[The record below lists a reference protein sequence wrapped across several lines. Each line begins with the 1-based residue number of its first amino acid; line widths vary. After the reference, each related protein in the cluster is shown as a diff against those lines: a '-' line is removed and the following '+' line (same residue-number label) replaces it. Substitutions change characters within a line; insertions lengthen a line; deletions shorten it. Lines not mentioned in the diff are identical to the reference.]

1 MKKVVRLTEND
12 LRRIVIRVIR
22 EQEEMDKR
30 EAEDVAM
37 DAIQDEIEQQTQDL
51 SSEEIRK
58 AIRNLEMVQRK
69 IERNPELE
77 DKTLEDVVD
86 EIKEGELSE
95 EDDLGSRR
103 SKMMKNLKIG
113 AGLGASAAGLLGL
126 VSQGMGYIDL
136 GDTFIA
142 VHDAFA
148 SLGEYAPLISL
159 GTLVSGIIY
168 ALKAVAD
175 DKELKESYYRNNR
188 RNYRR

>member
-12 LRRIVIRVIR
+12 LRKIVLRVIR
-22 EQEEMDKR
+22 EQEEMDRR

-37 DAIQDEIEQQTQDL
+37 DVIQDEIEQQTEDL

-69 IERNPELE
+69 IERNPELG

-95 EDDLGSRR
+95 EDDLRSRR
-103 SKMMKNLKIG
+103 SKMVRNLKVG

-136 GDTFIA
+136 GHTFIA
-142 VHDAFA
+142 VHDAVA
-148 SLGEYAPLISL
+148 SLGEYAPNISL
-159 GTLVSGIIY
+159 ATLVSGIIY

>member
-142 VHDAFA
+142 IHDAVA
-148 SLGEYAPLISL
+148 SLGDYAALISL